1 VRFVLHHSVSFRHPG
16 INIRRRAD
24 LVLFQISKSLDGFYQ
39 ETGRAGRDGNDADCV
54 LYYRVQDASRLSS
67 LTYAEL
73 EGQQK
78 RAFAHAPRTSITEIL
93 G

>member
-1 VRFVLHHSVSFRHPG
+1 MGRVADGSTFAFDAVRDSAPPRVQRTFR
-16 INIRRRAD
+16 
-24 LVLFQISKSLDGFYQ
+24 LSLEGFYQ

-54 LYYRVQDASRLSS
+54 LYYHVQDASRLSS

-78 RAFAHAPRTSITEIL
+78 RAFAHAPPHL
-93 G
+93 YH